1 MYVYT
6 FGDPKVWMLPC
17 DTDANWWKNVL
28 MIVRGR
34 DLMGRNA
41 QEPAMAR
48 RLVIV
53 TGASSG
59 VGYATVRRL
68 VLNEGATVVA
78 IGRRRMFRIESLAN
92 QVEPGRLTAFTGDMA
107 SRDSANA
114 LIGKVVEQFG
124 QVDAFVHSVNR
135 ALKHTALEVSDTEFD
150 LTMQVNVKSALY
162 GVQALAT
169 HFRRQRKG
177 VVVIY
182 NPTPMETA
190 AFVAAEAVYTASA
203 HALSALTAGWT
214 RQLEPFGVN
223 VYEVAPSPVV
233 EATLALQPVHDQ
245 LLVDTLRNGLFH
257 PNQPE
262 NKTPELAL
270 SAAAPTVVREYGG
283 LKLTSF

>member
-1 MYVYT
+1 
-6 FGDPKVWMLPC
+6 
-17 DTDANWWKNVL
+17 
-28 MIVRGR
+28 
-34 DLMGRNA
+34 MGRNA

-92 QVEPGRLTAFTGDMA
+92 QVEPGRLSAFTGDMA

-114 LIGKVVEQFG
+114 LISKVVEQFG
-124 QVDAFVHSVNR
+124 QVDGFVHAVNR
-135 ALKHTALEVSDTEFD
+135 ALKHTALEVSDGEFD

-162 GVQALAT
+162 GVQALAP

-177 VVVIY
+177 VVVVY
-182 NPTPMETA
+182 NPTPVETA

-203 HALSALTAGWT
+203 HALSALAAGWS
-214 RQLEPFGVN
+214 RQLEPYGVS
-223 VYEVAPSPVV
+223 VVEVAPPPVV
-233 EATLALQPVHDQ
+233 EATLALQPAHDQ
-245 LLVDTLRNGLFH
+245 LLVESLRTGLFI
-257 PNQPE
+257 PPKVE
-262 NKTPELAL
+262 SKTPELAL
-270 SAAAPTVVREYGG
+270 ASTSDSPTVVREYGG

>member
-1 MYVYT
+1 MT
-6 FGDPKVWMLPC
+6 
-17 DTDANWWKNVL
+17 
-28 MIVRGR
+28 
-34 DLMGRNA
+34 
-41 QEPAMAR
+41 R
-48 RLVIV
+48 RLIIV

-124 QVDAFVHSVNR
+124 KVDAFVHSVNR

-162 GVQALAT
+162 GVQALAP
-169 HFRRQRKG
+169 HFRRQRRG
-177 VVVIY
+177 VVVVY
-182 NPTPMETA
+182 NPTPIETA
-190 AFVAAEAVYTASA
+190 GFVAAEAVYTASA
-203 HALSALTAGWT
+203 HALSALTAGWN
-214 RQLEPFGVN
+214 RQLESYGVH

-233 EATLALQPVHDQ
+233 EATLAQQTAHDQ
-245 LLVDTLRNGLFH
+245 LLVEALRTGLFM
-257 PNQPE
+257 PDKPDS
-262 NKTPELAL
+262 KTPELAL
-270 SAAAPTVVREYGG
+270 ASTGTGPTVVREYGG

>member
-1 MYVYT
+1 
-6 FGDPKVWMLPC
+6 
-17 DTDANWWKNVL
+17 
-28 MIVRGR
+28 
-34 DLMGRNA
+34 
-41 QEPAMAR
+41 MAR
-48 RLVIV
+48 RLIIV

-124 QVDAFVHSVNR
+124 HVDAFVHSVNR
-135 ALKHTALEVSDTEFD
+135 ALKHTALEVSDGEFD

-162 GVQALAT
+162 GVQALAP

-177 VVVIY
+177 VIVVY
-182 NPTPMETA
+182 NPTPVETA

-223 VYEVAPSPVV
+223 VHEVAPTPVI
-233 EATLALQPVHDQ
+233 EATLALQPAHDQ
-245 LLVDTLRNGLFH
+245 LLVETLREGLFAEH
-257 PNQPE
+257 GPTEKAPD
-262 NKTPELAL
+262 L
-270 SAAAPTVVREYGG
+270 SVANTAPVPTVVREYGG
-283 LKLTSF
+283 LKLTSY